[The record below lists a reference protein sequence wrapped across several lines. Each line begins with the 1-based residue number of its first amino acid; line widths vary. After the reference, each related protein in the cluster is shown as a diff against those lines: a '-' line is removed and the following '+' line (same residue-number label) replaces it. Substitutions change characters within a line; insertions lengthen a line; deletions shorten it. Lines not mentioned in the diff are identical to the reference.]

1 MREGGGEDADAK
13 HGRKGGK
20 EGRNEGR
27 KEGKTTKKKR
37 RQKDQLHTPSDMQK
51 IQRLF
56 IRDSDHVQFEG
67 SSSFP

>member
-1 MREGGGEDADAK
+1 MRSME
-13 HGRKGGK
+13 GK
-20 EGRNEGR
+20 EERKEGTKEGR

-51 IQRLF
+51 IQRLL